1 MTALN
6 YINFFSFLIT
16 IGVNYLT
23 SAGIGPFK
31 SLSNISNTYNTTITP
46 PNWAFGIWGLIYT
59 GLLCF
64 SVGQLFPKL
73 NLQTTVKNISFWF
86 MLSCVANMTW
96 LLMFSLGRKE
106 TIYTSLF
113 VIIVLL
119 VSLYVIQMKA
129 KIFNNKHFSWS
140 KLLLVDIPFS
150 LYLGWIIFATFLNL
164 AIVIK
169 ILMQNSNLNDYLLFI
184 IFATMITAV
193 YLSNLYFNDNYVTQ
207 LVYIYALMSLIIKYS
222 LNNSFY
228 SKYLIG
234 ILIFAALSLIV
245 KIFLDNKL
253 RKIEQNEKKN
263 LYNPLV

>member
-1 MTALN
+1 MSALN

-16 IGVNYLT
+16 IGINYLT

-31 SLSNISNTYNTTITP
+31 SLSNISNTYNTSITP

-64 SVGQLFPKL
+64 SVAQLFPKL
-73 NLQTTVKNISFWF
+73 NLQTTVKNISYWF
-86 MLSCVANMTW
+86 MLSCVGNMTW
-96 LLMFSLGRKE
+96 LLLFSIGKKE

-113 VIIVLL
+113 VIITLL
-119 VSLYVIQMKA
+119 ISLYVIQIKA
-129 KIFNNKHFSWS
+129 KIFKNNHFSWS

-169 ILMQNSNLNDYLLFI
+169 VLKQDMNQYLLFL
-184 IFATMITAV
+184 IFAIMLTAV
-193 YLSNLYFNDNYVTQ
+193 YLSNLYFNNNYVTQ
-207 LVYIYALMSLIIKYS
+207 LVYIYGLLSLAIKYR
-222 LNNSFY
+222 LNNTFY
-228 SKYLIG
+228 FQFLIG
-234 ILIFAALSLIV
+234 TIVFAFLTIV
-245 KIFLDNKL
+245 IKMIIDSKLKKIK
-253 RKIEQNEKKN
+253 QNEKKN